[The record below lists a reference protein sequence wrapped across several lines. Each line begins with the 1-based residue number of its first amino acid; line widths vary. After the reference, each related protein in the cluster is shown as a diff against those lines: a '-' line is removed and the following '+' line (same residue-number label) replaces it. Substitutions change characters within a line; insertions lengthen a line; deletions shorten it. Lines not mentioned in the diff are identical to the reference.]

1 MSDVMKA
8 IQRVEAARKQLDE
21 AETLPYKMELLV
33 DVNWI
38 TKENYPILRDH
49 IGELHKGIAEFEA
62 TFGEPQWLPP
72 EFVEAAAK
80 LIALLPTDWAG
91 EGQ

>member
-8 IQRVEAARKQLDE
+8 IKQVEAARKQLDE
-21 AETLPYKMELLV
+21 AETLPYKMERLV

-49 IGELHKGIAEFEA
+49 IGELHSAITRLKGEYETNVIS
-62 TFGEPQWLPP
+62 P
-72 EFVEAAAK
+72 AALAD
-80 LIALLPTDWAG
+80 LFALLPTDWAG
-91 EGQ
+91 DEG